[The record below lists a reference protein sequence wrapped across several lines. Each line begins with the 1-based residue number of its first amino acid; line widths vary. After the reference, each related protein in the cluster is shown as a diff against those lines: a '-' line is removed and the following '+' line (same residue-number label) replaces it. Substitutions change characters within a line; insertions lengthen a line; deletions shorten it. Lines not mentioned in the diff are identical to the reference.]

1 MNQTPIRILVVDDES
16 AIRRAL
22 RPPLLELGFQVAE
35 ASRGEEALQLLRA
48 GTYDVV
54 LLDVNMPGIGGI
66 ETLRRIRAVAPRLP
80 ILMLTVR
87 DQEEDKVEAL
97 ELGADDYVT
106 KPFSTRELIA
116 RIRAAVRRMR
126 APARAEDAPIEIGEI
141 RLEPVKRSVTK
152 RGQPVHL
159 TRKEFDILHCLM
171 SRAGRVVTYA
181 RLLTAVW
188 GADCREEVEYL
199 RTFVRQLRKK
209 IEDDPSNPLYLLT
222 DVYVGY
228 RFADAQMFQEET
240 ASNASEAAGPAPAPE
255 DAA

>member
-1 MNQTPIRILVVDDES
+1 MSQPELRILVVDDES

-35 ASRGEEALQLLRA
+35 ASRGEEALQLLRSA
-48 GTYDVV
+48 TFDAV
-54 LLDVNMPGIGGI
+54 LLDVNMPGVGGI
-66 ETLRRIRAVAPRLP
+66 ETLRRIRSFAPRLP

-87 DQEEDKVEAL
+87 DQEEEKVEAL
-97 ELGADDYVT
+97 DLGADDYVT

-116 RIRAAVRRMR
+116 RIRAAVRRVR
-126 APARAEDAPIEIGEI
+126 APIRAEDAPIEIGEI
-141 RLEPVKRSVTK
+141 KLDPVKRLVTR
-152 RGQPVHL
+152 RGQAVHL

-181 RLLTAVW
+181 KLLTAVW

-228 RFADAQMFQEET
+228 RFADAQMFQDAT
-240 ASNASEAAGPAPAPE
+240 AALAAGVGQGTTIQ
-255 DAA
+255 